1 MLYFGLLNSIIMK
14 NTTHHPTN
22 KLSEVSHPLLGSS
35 QTTSKENGQ
44 KEKRVVEETYPDYP
58 LYPPNEDIYSNY
70 TKEEDVDPEQPS
82 KLKSPPIQSDLL
94 KQYDIWKD
102 MSGEEL
108 DVPGAELDDDQE
120 TIGNEDEENNFYSI
134 GGENHH
140 DLDEGND

>member
-1 MLYFGLLNSIIMK
+1 MK
-14 NTTHHPTN
+14 NIIHYPTN
-22 KLSEVSHPLLGSS
+22 KLTEVIHPSLGSS
-35 QTTSKENGQ
+35 QTTSKEKGQ
-44 KEKRVVEETYPDYP
+44 REKTVIEETYPDYP

-82 KLKSPPIQSDLL
+82 KFKSPLIQSYLL
-94 KQYDIWKD
+94 KQHDIWKD

-120 TIGNEDEENNFYSI
+120 TIGNEDEENNFYSL

-140 DLDEGND
+140 DLDEDNG